1 MQVEVVVIVVAVVK
15 IKFQVSTCK
24 PTISLTDRY

>member
-1 MQVEVVVIVVAVVK
+1 VVIVVAVVK

-24 PTISLTDRY
+24 PTISLTNRY